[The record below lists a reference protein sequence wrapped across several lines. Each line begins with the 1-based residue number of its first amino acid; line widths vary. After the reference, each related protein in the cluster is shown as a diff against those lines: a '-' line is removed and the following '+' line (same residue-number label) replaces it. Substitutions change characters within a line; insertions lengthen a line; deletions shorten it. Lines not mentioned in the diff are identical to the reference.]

1 MGGPPPRTRSGV
13 PPGALARRR
22 ACQHVP
28 PDDARVA
35 AKVARYFP
43 NGLDAFWGAYLVAG
57 TPEVVAAHFQEYV
70 DAGIEY
76 FDVQTLD
83 PDDEETIGLVTA
95 HLLPLL
101 RTLPQA

>member
-1 MGGPPPRTRSGV
+1 MGRPYDDILRSHFTHWLI
-13 PPGALARRR
+13 LA
-22 ACQHVP
+22 

-35 AKVARYFP
+35 AKVARYLP

-57 TPEVVAAHFQEYV
+57 TPEVVAHFQEYV

-101 RTLPQA
+101 RTPPQA